1 MGGEKG
7 RRGVS
12 FDPPESGSRG
22 AGRVGCKP
30 NDVLRRLGLVR
41 SGGEHLTEVLEGRL
55 AAFAPAVA
63 ADRLPVESHGDP
75 DVGRGQATKH
85 SSLLRDLQ
93 PRAIEL
99 EGARR
104 PAAESDRID
113 ADSDCAR
120 TVRSAP
126 ESFRELLRGQL
137 GLLPGNGGRRK
148 SSALELGRQ
157 GRRGSVHGAREEVV
171 AGCRRRSRDHHLR
184 AGSCCDG
191 FDEGPQCVSG
201 GPKLEEACCRRG

>member
-1 MGGEKG
+1 MAPAQGKRGARGKGREQLEVLARGRPLLEIELKRAHGGFSEGKRRRPSVTISAGCARDHFAVTLARGRQSLLDALARRRAATESMGGEKG

-99 EGARR
+99 
-104 PAAESDRID
+104 
-113 ADSDCAR
+113 
-120 TVRSAP
+120 
-126 ESFRELLRGQL
+126 
-137 GLLPGNGGRRK
+137 
-148 SSALELGRQ
+148 
-157 GRRGSVHGAREEVV
+157 
-171 AGCRRRSRDHHLR
+171 
-184 AGSCCDG
+184 
-191 FDEGPQCVSG
+191 
-201 GPKLEEACCRRG
+201 